1 MKAAPDTGPPLKPW
15 RAARATAS
23 FERASTSRVDQGF
36 VIRIKKA
43 KLTQKDVK
51 NEGCS
56 QDLIENRGQKYTN
69 YH

>member
-1 MKAAPDTGPPLKPW
+1 MNAAPRTGCPLKQL
-15 RAARATAS
+15 RAARATTS
-23 FERASTSRVDQGF
+23 FERASTCQVYQDF
-36 VIRIKKA
+36 MMKIKKA

>member
-1 MKAAPDTGPPLKPW
+1 MNPAPRIGSPLKQL
-15 RAARATAS
+15 RGARATAS
-23 FERASTSRVDQGF
+23 FERASTSRANQEL

-56 QDLIENRGQKYTN
+56 QDVIETKGREYTN
-69 YH
+69 SH

>member
-1 MKAAPDTGPPLKPW
+1 MKAAPRPGCRLKQL
-15 RAARATAS
+15 RAARATMS
-23 FERASTSRVDQGF
+23 FERASTCQVYQDF
-36 VIRIKKA
+36 MMKIKKA

-56 QDLIENRGQKYTN
+56 QDLMENKGQKYTN